1 MGYSCPVH
9 SCPFQHHNTSYSL
22 FLSSYQFQFISLI
35 FLSSL
40 IPSWTFL
47 GFLLLLGLDAS
58 NVTAPDAGATTCG
71 TFAGIAINSITRT
84 SQQQVALLPFPTAAA
99 AGGGGEYS
107 YPFVRIITTTI
118 TLVIITPISQQQQ
131 QQQAVSIITLPFPA
145 AAAGGGGDVGSA
157 GD

>member
-1 MGYSCPVH
+1 LLRSLL
-9 SCPFQHHNTSYSL
+9 SISNTSDSL
-22 FLSSYQFQFISLI
+22 FLSSYPFQFISLI

-47 GFLLLLGLDAS
+47 GLLLGLDDS

-71 TFAGIAINSITRT
+71 ASAGIITNSITRT
-84 SQQQVALLPFPTAAA
+84 SQQQLALSIITLPFPTAAA

-107 YPFVRIITTTI
+107 YPFVRIIITTI
-118 TLVIITPISQQQQ
+118 TPVIITPISQQQQ

-145 AAAGGGGDVGSA
+145 AAAGDGGSA

>member
-1 MGYSCPVH
+1 V
-9 SCPFQHHNTSYSL
+9 
-22 FLSSYQFQFISLI
+22 
-35 FLSSL
+35 
-40 IPSWTFL
+40 IPSWTFS
-47 GFLLLLGLDAS
+47 GLLLLGLDDC

-71 TFAGIAINSITRT
+71 AFAVIITNSITRN
-84 SQQQVALLPFPTAAA
+84 SQQQLALSIITLPFPTAAA

-118 TLVIITPISQQQQ
+118 TPVIITPISQQQQ

-145 AAAGGGGDVGSA
+145 AAAGGGGDGGSA